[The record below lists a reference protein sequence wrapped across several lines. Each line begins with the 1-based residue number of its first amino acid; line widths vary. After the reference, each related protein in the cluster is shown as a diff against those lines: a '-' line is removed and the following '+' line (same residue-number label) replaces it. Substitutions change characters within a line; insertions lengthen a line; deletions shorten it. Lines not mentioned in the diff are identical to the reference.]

1 MYEQCCYNAW
11 TVLLQ
16 CMNSD
21 NCLMYNK
28 SMWFYCS
35 CVEKKKKKEEGN
47 GEIENVDIQ

>member
-1 MYEQCCYNAW
+1 MNSAATMREQYYYS
-11 TVLLQ
+11 VR
-16 CMNSD
+16 MNSD

-47 GEIENVDIQ
+47 GEIENVDVQ